1 MCTMIVENVTI
12 DGSGKGSKGWFNLKK
27 ANVSF
32 DHPFN
37 AQFDHSLNIDFVND
51 DLGIEH
57 RVAVELSRDS
67 AQKLIE
73 AIRTALARGDE
84 QLGST

>member
-1 MCTMIVENVTI
+1 MIVENVTI
-12 DGSGKGSKGWFNLKK
+12 DGSGKGAKGWFNLKK

-73 AIRTALARGDE
+73 AISTALSRGDE
-84 QLGST
+84 QLGPT

>member
-73 AIRTALARGDE
+73 AISTALSRGDE
-84 QLGST
+84 QLGPT

>member
-12 DGSGKGSKGWFNLKK
+12 DGSGKGAKGWFNLKK

-73 AIRTALARGDE
+73 AISTALSRGDE
-84 QLGST
+84 QLGPT

>member
-1 MCTMIVENVTI
+1 MCTMIVENVAI
-12 DGSGKGSKGWFNLKK
+12 DGSGKGAKGWFNLKK

-73 AIRTALARGDE
+73 AISTALARGDE

>member
-1 MCTMIVENVTI
+1 MIVENVAI
-12 DGSGKGSKGWFNLKK
+12 DGSGKGAKGWFNLKK

-73 AIRTALARGDE
+73 AISTALSRGDE
-84 QLGST
+84 QLGPT

>member
-37 AQFDHSLNIDFVND
+37 SQFDHSLNIDFVND

-73 AIRTALARGDE
+73 AISTALARGDE

>member
-1 MCTMIVENVTI
+1 MIVENVTI

-73 AIRTALARGDE
+73 AISTALSRGDE
-84 QLGST
+84 QLGLT

>member
-73 AIRTALARGDE
+73 AISTALSRGDE
-84 QLGST
+84 QLGLT

>member
-1 MCTMIVENVTI
+1 MCTMIVENVAI
-12 DGSGKGSKGWFNLKK
+12 DGSGKGTKGWFNLKK

-73 AIRTALARGDE
+73 AISTALSRGDE
-84 QLGST
+84 QLGPT

>member
-1 MCTMIVENVTI
+1 MIVENVAI
-12 DGSGKGSKGWFNLKK
+12 DGSGKGAKGWFNLKK

-73 AIRTALARGDE
+73 AISTALSRGDE
-84 QLGST
+84 QLGLT

>member
-73 AIRTALARGDE
+73 AISTALARGDE
-84 QLGST
+84 QLGPT

>member
-1 MCTMIVENVTI
+1 MCTMIVENVAI
-12 DGSGKGSKGWFNLKK
+12 DGSGKGAKGWFNLKK

-73 AIRTALARGDE
+73 AISTALSRGDE
-84 QLGST
+84 QLGPT

>member
-1 MCTMIVENVTI
+1 MCTMIVENVVI

-73 AIRTALARGDE
+73 AISTAIARGDE

>member
-1 MCTMIVENVTI
+1 MIVENVVI

-73 AIRTALARGDE
+73 AISTAIARGDE

>member
-1 MCTMIVENVTI
+1 MCTMIVENVAI
-12 DGSGKGSKGWFNLKK
+12 DGSGKGAKGWFNLKK

-73 AIRTALARGDE
+73 AISTALSRGDE
-84 QLGST
+84 QLGLT

>member
-12 DGSGKGSKGWFNLKK
+12 DGSGKGAKGWFNLKK

-73 AIRTALARGDE
+73 AISTALARGDE